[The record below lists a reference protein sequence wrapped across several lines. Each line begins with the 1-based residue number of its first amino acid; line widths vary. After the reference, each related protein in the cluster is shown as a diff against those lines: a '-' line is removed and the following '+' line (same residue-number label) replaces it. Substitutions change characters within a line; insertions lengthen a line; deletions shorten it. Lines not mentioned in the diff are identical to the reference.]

1 MSILSSVALGWL
13 GRRVLDWGGWLGTFL
28 LTLIGLYNGLPPV
41 AQEAVQAVVSG
52 HWQDI
57 TLGSLIP
64 LAALVWSQIA
74 SFRATVRPQVVTPRG
89 EKVAL
94 EQLLPAEQRTVTATV
109 ESAARSRTILD
120 MLTEKLNR
128 R

>member
-1 MSILSSVALGWL
+1 
-13 GRRVLDWGGWLGTFL
+13 L
-28 LTLIGLYNGLPPV
+28 LTVIGLYNGLPPA
-41 AQEAVQAVVSG
+41 AQEAVQAVLSG

-64 LAALVWSQIA
+64 LAGLVWSQIM

-94 EQLLPAEQRTVTATV
+94 EQLPPAEQRTVTATV
-109 ESAARSRTILD
+109 ESAPRTRTILEALSD
-120 MLTEKLNR
+120 KLNASWR